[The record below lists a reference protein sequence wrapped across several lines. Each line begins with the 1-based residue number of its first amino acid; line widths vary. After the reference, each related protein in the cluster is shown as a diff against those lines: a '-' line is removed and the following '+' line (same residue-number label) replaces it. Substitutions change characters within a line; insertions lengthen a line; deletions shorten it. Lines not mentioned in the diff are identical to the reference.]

1 MGTTTIRIDPDQLDA
16 IRGELRPVL
25 DAVRVATARAVAAEI
40 ADTSVDYRVGQRD
53 GADLTV
59 GRVMAVL
66 DHIARQGV
74 VLVDTD

>member
-25 DAVRVATARAVAAEI
+25 DAVRAATARAAAAEI

-66 DHIARQGV
+66 DRIARQGV
-74 VLVDTD
+74 VLVDD